1 MEKTK
6 ILITGLGSIAQVAH
20 LPILSKMDNVEIAGV
35 CDIDRSKTKTIAE
48 KYNVKNSF
56 TSFDEMLSSVD
67 ADCLVVTSPNSMH
80 KEQAVKG
87 LQKGLNVLVEKPL
100 ARNYEEASAIV
111 DAAKK
116 SKKLLMVGM
125 NNRFRP
131 EVMMQESFVSAGEI
145 GDVFYVKTGYLKKRS
160 TAEKWSVKKTESGGG
175 VFMDLGIVI
184 LDIALWMMKF
194 PKIKS
199 VSAVNYNH
207 SFKDVEDS
215 SFVLIRCENGST
227 ISIET
232 SWTLH
237 RANDM
242 FYCNVYGREGSTSIN
257 PLRIYKNMHD
267 TLVNV
272 TPVKIE
278 KPTNLFKRTYE
289 YELNNFVNS
298 VLTGKPSLSEGS
310 EALDRMKI
318 VDAVY
323 ESAKA
328 GKEIL
333 FK

>member
-1 MEKTK
+1 MEKTR
-6 ILITGLGSIAQVAH
+6 ILISGLGGIAQVAH
-20 LPILSKMDNVEIAGV
+20 LPILSKLDNVEIVGV
-35 CDIDRSKTKTIAE
+35 CDIDRSKARSIAA

-56 TSFDEMLSSVD
+56 KDIDEMLDTVE
-67 ADCLVVTSPNSMH
+67 ADCLVVTTPTSMH
-80 KEQAVKG
+80 KDQAVKG
-87 LQKGLNVLVEKPL
+87 LRKGLNLLVEKPL
-100 ARNYEEASAIV
+100 ARNFEEASAVV

-116 SKKLLMVGM
+116 AKKLLMVGM

-145 GDVFYVKTGYLKKRS
+145 GEVFYIKTGYLKKRS
-160 TAEKWSVKKTESGGG
+160 TAEKWSVKKTEAGGG

-199 VSAVNYNH
+199 VSAVNFNH

-215 SFVLIRCENGST
+215 SFVLLRFENGSVV
-227 ISIET
+227 SIET

-242 FYCNVYGREGSTSIN
+242 FYCNVYGKEGSTSMN

-278 KPTNLFKRTYE
+278 KPANLFKRTYE
-289 YELNNFVNS
+289 YELNNFINS
-298 VLTGKPSLSEGS
+298 VQTGKPSLSDGS
-310 EALDRMKI
+310 ESLDRMKI
-318 VDAVY
+318 VDAIY

-328 GKEIL
+328 GKEVT

>member
-1 MEKTK
+1 MEK
-6 ILITGLGSIAQVAH
+6 IRVLITGLGGIAQVAH
-20 LPILSKMDNVEIAGV
+20 LPIISKMDNVEICGI
-35 CDIDRSKTKTIAE
+35 CDIDKSKTKSIAQ
-48 KYNVKNSF
+48 KYNIKAAYN
-56 TSFDEMLSSVD
+56 TLDELLANVE
-67 ADCLVVTSPNSMH
+67 ADCLIVTSPTSLH
-80 KEQAVKG
+80 HEQAIKG
-87 LQKGLNVLVEKPL
+87 LKKGLNVLVEKPL
-100 ARNYEEASAIV
+100 ARNYKEASEIV

-116 SKKLLMVGM
+116 AKKLLMVGM
-125 NNRFRP
+125 NNRFLP

-145 GDVFYVKTGYLKKRS
+145 GEVFYIKAGYLKKRS
-160 TAEKWSVKKTESGGG
+160 TSEKWSVNKNESGGG

-194 PKIKS
+194 PKVKA

-215 SFVLIRCENGST
+215 SFVLIRFQNGST

-237 RANDM
+237 RSSDM
-242 FYCNVYGREGSTSIN
+242 FYVNVYGRDGSTSIN

-278 KPTNLFKRTYE
+278 KPANVFKRTYE
-289 YELNNFVNS
+289 YELNNFFNS
-298 VLTGKPSLSEGS
+298 VQTGKPSLSDGS
-310 EALDRMKI
+310 ESLDRMKI
-318 VDAVY
+318 VDAIY

-328 GKEIL
+328 GKEIEI
-333 FK
+333 K

>member
-1 MEKTK
+1 MEKTR
-6 ILITGLGSIAQVAH
+6 ILISGLGGIAQIAH

-48 KYNVKNSF
+48 KYNVKNAY
-56 TSFDEMLSSVD
+56 TSLDEMLDSVP
-67 ADCLVVTSPNSMH
+67 ADCLVVTSPTSLH
-80 KEQAVKG
+80 QEQAIQG
-87 LQKGLNVLVEKPL
+87 LKKGLNVLVEKPL
-100 ARNYEEASAIV
+100 ARNYEEASSIV

-116 SKKLLMVGM
+116 AKKLLMVGM

-145 GDVFYVKTGYLKKRS
+145 GEVFYIKAGYLKKRS
-160 TAEKWSVKKTESGGG
+160 TAEKWSVNKAEAGGG

-184 LDIALWMMKF
+184 LDISLWMMKF

-199 VSAVNYNH
+199 VTAVNFNH

-215 SFVLIRCENGST
+215 SFVLLRFENGS
-227 ISIET
+227 IVSIET

-237 RANDM
+237 RATDM

-278 KPTNLFKRTYE
+278 KPANLFKRTYE

-298 VLTGKPSLSEGS
+298 VLTGKRSLSDGS
-310 EALDRMKI
+310 ESLDRMKI
-318 VDAVY
+318 IDAIY
-323 ESAKA
+323 ESARA
-328 GKEIL
+328 GKEIS

>member
-1 MEKTK
+1 MEKTR
-6 ILITGLGSIAQVAH
+6 ILISGLGGIAQVAH
-20 LPILSKMDNVEIAGV
+20 LPILSKLDNVEIVGV
-35 CDIDRSKTKTIAE
+35 CDIDRSKARSIAA

-56 TSFDEMLSSVD
+56 KDIDEMLDTVE
-67 ADCLVVTSPNSMH
+67 ADCLVVTTPTSMH
-80 KEQAVKG
+80 KDQAVKG
-87 LQKGLNVLVEKPL
+87 LRKGLNLLVEKPL
-100 ARNYEEASAIV
+100 ARNFEEASAVV

-116 SKKLLMVGM
+116 AKKLLMVGM

-145 GDVFYVKTGYLKKRS
+145 GEVFYIKTGYLKKRS
-160 TAEKWSVKKTESGGG
+160 TAEKWSVKKTEAGGG

-199 VSAVNYNH
+199 VSAVNFNH

-215 SFVLIRCENGST
+215 SFVLLRFENGSVV
-227 ISIET
+227 SIET

-242 FYCNVYGREGSTSIN
+242 FYCNVYGKEGSTSMN

-278 KPTNLFKRTYE
+278 KPANLFKRTYE
-289 YELNNFVNS
+289 YELNNFINS
-298 VLTGKPSLSEGS
+298 VQTGKPSLSDGS
-310 EALDRMKI
+310 ESLDRMKI
-318 VDAVY
+318 VDAIY

-328 GKEIL
+328 GREVT